1 LTDLDQKKAITLVF
15 NKKQYISLQDTV
27 KKLQKRILT
36 NKGKEIETEYL
47 ANLID
52 RVNHIEQN
60 WKEDKQDQFSM

>member
-1 LTDLDQKKAITLVF
+1 MTDLDQKKAITLVF